1 MKTPKI
7 SASSFILCGSMIK
20 NQTGYDNSMDEPL
33 VPTPKPKKSKSKKT
47 PKTPTPKKPLEP
59 LKRLI
64 IESGIF
70 VLEFD

>member
-1 MKTPKI
+1 
-7 SASSFILCGSMIK
+7 
-20 NQTGYDNSMDEPL
+20 MDEPI
-33 VPTPKPKKSKSKKT
+33 VPTPKPKKPKSKKT
-47 PKTPTPKKPLEP
+47 PKPKKPLEP

>member
-1 MKTPKI
+1 
-7 SASSFILCGSMIK
+7 
-20 NQTGYDNSMDEPL
+20 MDEPL
-33 VPTPKPKKSKSKKT
+33 VPTPKPKRPKSKKT
-47 PKTPTPKKPLEP
+47 PKPKKPLEP

>member
-1 MKTPKI
+1 
-7 SASSFILCGSMIK
+7 
-20 NQTGYDNSMDEPL
+20 MDEPK
-33 VPTPKPKKSKSKKT
+33 VPTPKPKKPKSKKT
-47 PKTPTPKKPLEP
+47 PKPKKPLEP

>member
-1 MKTPKI
+1 
-7 SASSFILCGSMIK
+7 
-20 NQTGYDNSMDEPL
+20 MDEPL
-33 VPTPKPKKSKSKKT
+33 VPTPKPKRPKSKKA
-47 PKTPTPKKPLEP
+47 PKPKKPLEP

>member
-1 MKTPKI
+1 
-7 SASSFILCGSMIK
+7 MIK
-20 NQTGYDNSMDEPL
+20 NQMRSDNSMDEPK

-47 PKTPTPKKPLEP
+47 PTPKPKKPLEP

>member
-1 MKTPKI
+1 M
-7 SASSFILCGSMIK
+7 GS
-20 NQTGYDNSMDEPL
+20 DNSMDEPL
-33 VPTPKPKKSKSKKT
+33 VPTPKLKKPKSKKT
-47 PKTPTPKKPLEP
+47 PKPKKPLEQ

>member
-7 SASSFILCGSMIK
+7 SASSSILCGSMIK
-20 NQTGYDNSMDEPL
+20 NQMESDNSMDEPK

-47 PKTPTPKKPLEP
+47 PKPKKPLEP

>member
-1 MKTPKI
+1 
-7 SASSFILCGSMIK
+7 
-20 NQTGYDNSMDEPL
+20 MDEPL
-33 VPTPKPKKSKSKKT
+33 VPTPKPKKPKSKKT
-47 PKTPTPKKPLEP
+47 PKPKKPLEP

>member
-1 MKTPKI
+1 
-7 SASSFILCGSMIK
+7 MIK
-20 NQTGYDNSMDEPL
+20 NQMGSDNSMDEPI
-33 VPTPKPKKSKSKKT
+33 VPTPKPKKPKSKKT
-47 PKTPTPKKPLEP
+47 PKPKKPLEP